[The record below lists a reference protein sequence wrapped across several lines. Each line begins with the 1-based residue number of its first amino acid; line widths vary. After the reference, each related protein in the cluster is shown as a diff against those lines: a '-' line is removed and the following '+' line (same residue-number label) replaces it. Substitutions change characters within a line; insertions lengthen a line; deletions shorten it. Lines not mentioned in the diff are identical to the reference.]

1 MKTDTPHA
9 HTSHKPTLP
18 PATPRCA
25 PPQMEGRRSWREN
38 WLVFKHY
45 WPRLLVT
52 CGGWVVNDLAFY
64 GVRSKRQALTLP
76 LHLLL

>member
-1 MKTDTPHA
+1 
-9 HTSHKPTLP
+9 
-18 PATPRCA
+18 
-25 PPQMEGRRSWREN
+25 MEGRRSWREN

-64 GVRSKRQALTLP
+64 GVRTTHHTLTLP
-76 LHLLL
+76 LHLSPFRKPRCIAAKRQTL